1 MALFDVPKRPGKT
14 ADLKAAKKSKAASK
28 SAGAIKSGNSVLAK
42 ISNIKAIVEKQL
54 GHLRDKYIVID
65 SSPKLQEYLGNC
77 IRNGII
83 SIDTETTGLDPLVDK
98 IVGLCLYTP
107 NQPAAYVP
115 INHVSYVTGV
125 RVEGQLTENQVSV
138 AGRRAGRLHKGDC
151 NGRCRQECRWVE
163 DGAPGQ
169 HRGG

>member
-14 ADLKAAKKSKAASK
+14 ADLKAAKKSKVTSK

-42 ISNIKAIVEKQL
+42 ISNIKAMVEKQL
-54 GHLRDKYIVID
+54 GHLRDRYIVID

-107 NQPAAYVP
+107 NQPAAMYQS
-115 INHVSYVTGV
+115 IMFHT
-125 RVEGQLTENQVSV
+125 L
-138 AGRRAGRLHKGDC
+138 
-151 NGRCRQECRWVE
+151 
-163 DGAPGQ
+163 PGL
-169 HRGG
+169 G